1 MKYISDAVGEEY
13 KQWKPGDIVF
23 LSSPTGSGKTTFV
36 LKVLLPALASVNGK
50 MLYLVNRSILKRQM
64 EEELRDFPLEQ
75 QRCIKIELYQTI
87 EKRILTL
94 SEYVPNGIRLNG
106 KVFQEAQEKYSCVIC
121 DEAHYFMAD
130 SNYNTN
136 TILSYEYIDMAFCSK
151 LRIFMSATISQVQ
164 EVIKKDFLDQKFIR
178 STWMNQKLTISHNV
192 NVFSILRGGKIWEYD
207 AEKDYSYLDIR
218 VLHKREE
225 VADVIKKED
234 GKWLIFVDSRE
245 FGSILNKDIICKL
258 DCDESGVAFI
268 TSDYREED
276 DAMNEVQFLA
286 KKKKQGS
293 RIVITTSVLDNGISL
308 HDRELRNVIIIA
320 DTEAEFIQ
328 MLGRKREDGGV
339 TKLYIYKLDKNH
351 FLKRQRKNKQR
362 LEIVK
367 QYMSEVNE
375 YMSQFGQNDQGVK
388 GLTESEEKALTFQHK
403 KWLRKLM
410 NGDVDF
416 ENIRALFLDVNGY
429 LVLNRL
435 AAENLK
441 ALDKF
446 YSEIIRLFES
456 MREDAYLYEQLSW
469 LKKKEPEIEEIL
481 EDENDRAFTK
491 AKMNVIETLARE
503 SGQELTKEK
512 AIKLKVQL
520 ADDLLV
526 LAKHM
531 GIPMYIAQVK
541 KNDRPISDK
550 FMNAL
555 RENCQIPFHVIS
567 KNGRYSLERTE
578 I

>member
-1 MKYISDAVGEEY
+1 
-13 KQWKPGDIVF
+13 
-23 LSSPTGSGKTTFV
+23 
-36 LKVLLPALASVNGK
+36 
-50 MLYLVNRSILKRQM
+50 MLYLVNRSILKRQL
-64 EEELRDFPLEQ
+64 EEELRDFPWDQ
-75 QRCIKIELYQTI
+75 QECIEIELYQNI
-87 EKRILTL
+87 EREIVLPYNLGGILWNEKL
-94 SEYVPNGIRLNG
+94 
-106 KVFQEAQEKYSCVIC
+106 FQKAQKYCCVIC
-121 DEAHYFMAD
+121 DEAHYFCSD

-136 TILSYEYIDMAFCSK
+136 TILSYKYIELAFCNK
-151 LRIFMSATISQVQ
+151 LRIYMSATIDQVQ
-164 EVIKKDFLDQKFIR
+164 KVIEKDFQDQKVIR
-178 STWMNQKLTISHNV
+178 SFWMNRKLNALCNTDIKAVIRS
-192 NVFSILRGGKIWEYD
+192 GKIWKYE
-207 AEKDYSYLDIR
+207 ATKDYGYLDVHI
-218 VLHKREE
+218 LYKREE

-245 FGSILNKDIICKL
+245 FGSILKKDIICKL
-258 DCDESGVAFI
+258 DCDESEVTFI
-268 TSDYREED
+268 TSDYREDD
-276 DAMNEVQFLA
+276 DAMDEVQFLA

-308 HDRELRNVIIIA
+308 HDMELRNLIIIA
-320 DTEAEFIQ
+320 DTETEFIQ
-328 MLGRKREDGGV
+328 MLGRKREDGV
-339 TKLYIYKLDKNH
+339 ATKLFIYKLDRNH

-362 LEIVK
+362 LEIVR
-367 QYMSEVNE
+367 QYLR
-375 YMSQFGQNDQGVK
+375 GVK
-388 GLTESEEKALTFQHK
+388 KYMDQVDQSDKNEQELNMLEGRALAFQHS

-429 LVLNRL
+429 LVLNRV
-435 AAENLK
+435 AAENLEV
-441 ALDKF
+441 LDKF
-446 YSEIIRLFES
+446 YSKIISLFES
-456 MREDAYLYEQLSW
+456 MGEDAYLYEQLSW
-469 LKKKEPEIEEIL
+469 LKKREPEIEEIL
-481 EDENDRAFTK
+481 KGERDRAFTK

-503 SGQELTKEK
+503 SGQELTKEA

-531 GIPMYIAQVK
+531 EIPMYIAQVK

>member
-13 KQWKPGDIVF
+13 KKWKPGDIVF

-75 QRCIKIELYQTI
+75 QRCIEIELYQNI
-87 EKRILTL
+87 EREMVLPYNL
-94 SEYVPNGIRLNG
+94 SEIWWNEKL
-106 KVFQEAQEKYSCVIC
+106 FWEAQKYRCVIC
-121 DEAHYFMAD
+121 DEAHYFCAD
-130 SNYNTN
+130 ANYNTN
-136 TILSYEYIDMAFCSK
+136 TILSYKYIELAFSNK
-151 LRIFMSATISQVQ
+151 LRIYMSATIDQVQ
-164 EVIKKDFLDQKFIR
+164 KVIEKDFQDQKVIR
-178 STWMNQKLTISHNV
+178 SFWMNRKLNALCNTDIKPVIRS
-192 NVFSILRGGKIWEYD
+192 GKIWKYE
-207 AEKDYSYLDIR
+207 ATKDYGYLDVHI
-218 VLHKREE
+218 LYKREE

-245 FGSILNKDIICKL
+245 FGSMLEKDVICKL
-258 DCDESGVAFI
+258 DCDESEVTFV
-268 TSDYREED
+268 TSDYKKND
-276 DAMNEVQFLA
+276 GAMNEVQFLA
-286 KKKKQGS
+286 KEKKQSS
-293 RIVITTSVLDNGISL
+293 RIVITTSVLDNGVSL
-308 HDRELRNVIIIA
+308 HDLELRNLIIIA
-320 DTEAEFIQ
+320 DTETEFIQ
-328 MLGRKREDGGV
+328 MLGRKREDGAA
-339 TKLYIYKLDKNH
+339 TKLYICKLDKNH
-351 FLKRQRKNKQR
+351 FLRRQRKNKQR
-362 LEIVK
+362 LEIVR
-367 QYMSEVNE
+367 QYLLDVEKRMDQVDQSDKNE
-375 YMSQFGQNDQGVK
+375 QELNVLEGSV
-388 GLTESEEKALTFQHK
+388 LAFQHS

-410 NGDVDF
+410 KGDVDF

-446 YSEIIRLFES
+446 YSKIISLFES
-456 MREDAYLYEQLSW
+456 MGEDAYLYEQLSW

-481 EDENDRAFTK
+481 RGESDRAFMK
-491 AKMNVIETLARE
+491 ARMNVIETLARE
-503 SGQELTKEK
+503 SGQELTKEM

-555 RENCQIPFHVIS
+555 RENCQIPFRVIS